1 MPFTHIFN
9 VGGSPAASLPLY
21 WNEEGLPIGV
31 QVIADLYADRTAI
44 AAARDI
50 HDAAGGAQ

>member
-1 MPFTHIFN
+1 MPI
-9 VGGSPAASLPLY
+9 GKDAD
-21 WNEEGLPIGV
+21 GLPIGV

-50 HDAAGGAQ
+50 HDAAGAA